1 MELRI
6 VNQRSVSSTVRIATE
21 GDKTTFEIESG
32 GWKEISRIIFSKNT
46 PYVQVTNQF
55 FLNN

>member
-1 MELRI
+1 MDLRI

-21 GDKTTFEIESG
+21 SDKTTFEIESG

>member
-1 MELRI
+1 MDLRI

-21 GDKTTFEIESG
+21 GDKTIFEIESG